1 MDPENTNE
9 DANPLD
15 DMFVFDKDEQEEEEN
30 DYSDFDGMNDDAAS
44 AEEEEGEEAAEGE
57 EGEGEADG
65 EDKKDTDGLFSEE
78 SEEAAADANKIDLE
92 DLNKKLNTDFKTEEE
107 LKNFMKGKE
116 AEETA
121 DKDTLALE
129 SAKSDLDYYVPL
141 LSLSNEDL
149 MTRQY
154 ESMAVQQKKDL
165 NDEDVQFEIEEK
177 VQKLLDSNT
186 LDLYATNLR
195 KEIQSKKVDPAN
207 AIQSSITAR
216 KEQEAL
222 DFAKTEKEALQNAFA
237 KVYNNQ
243 NFFGVK
249 ISKEDIA
256 QEYKKVQSGEFMK
269 ELQSDKE
276 AVAELALFRRFK
288 ETIFG
293 KATGMKYEDGVK
305 AMLDEFK
312 NNVDQKP
319 IPGTSGKRGA
329 SAGKFGSQN
338 QLIADITS

>member
-30 DYSDFDGMNDDAAS
+30 DYSDFDGMNDDAA
-44 AEEEEGEEAAEGE
+44 AEGAEEGAEEEEEGEEEGKAEDGEEGE
-57 EGEGEADG
+57 EG
-65 EDKKDTDGLFSEE
+65 LFSDEA
-78 SEEAAADANKIDLE
+78 EAADADANKIDLE
-92 DLNKKLNTDFKTEEE
+92 DFNKKLNTDFKTEEE
-107 LKNFMKGKE
+107 LKNFMNGKDAEEAETKE
-116 AEETA
+116 AT
-121 DKDTLALE
+121 DLE
-129 SAKSDLDYYVPL
+129 AAQSDLDYYEPL
-141 LSLSNEDL
+141 LSLSNEEL

-154 ESMAVQQKKDL
+154 ESYAVSEKKDL
-165 NDEDVQFEIEEK
+165 NDEDVKYEIEEK
-177 VQKLLDSNT
+177 VQKLIEPP
-186 LDLYATNLR
+186 
-195 KEIQSKKVDPAN
+195 KKKVEPAK
-207 AIQSSITAR
+207 AIQATISAK
-216 KEQEAL
+216 KEQDAL
-222 DFAKTEKEALQNAFA
+222 DFAKTEKEQLQNAFA

-249 ISKEDIA
+249 VSKEDIT

-276 AVAELALFRRFK
+276 AVAELALFRRYK
-288 ETIFG
+288 EVIFG

-329 SAGKFGSQN
+329 SAGKMGNQN